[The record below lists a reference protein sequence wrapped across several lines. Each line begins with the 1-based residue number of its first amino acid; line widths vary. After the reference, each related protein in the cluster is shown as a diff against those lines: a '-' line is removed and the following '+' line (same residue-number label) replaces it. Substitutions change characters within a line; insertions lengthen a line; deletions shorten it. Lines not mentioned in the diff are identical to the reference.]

1 MRNIYK
7 YIIAIVIGIFV
18 GIITLIGQKYLPI
31 NFNFLANSG
40 AIWLIPSFLLSG
52 YFNLGKKESIFIS
65 TICLLSC
72 VFGYYIFESIVNSH
86 SFQINNLMVV
96 WIICAI
102 IGGIVIGLGTYFFNN
117 EKGILKKISSNLL
130 PAIFVSEG
138 LNKIIHIDGYKHMIP
153 ATIIVTCIGLV
164 LYFIINKKESL
175 HRNNAITFA
184 ILCILGLIFYELIFQ
199 ITL

>member
-1 MRNIYK
+1 
-7 YIIAIVIGIFV
+7 
-18 GIITLIGQKYLPI
+18 
-31 NFNFLANSG
+31 
-40 AIWLIPSFLLSG
+40 
-52 YFNLGKKESIFIS
+52 
-65 TICLLSC
+65 
-72 VFGYYIFESIVNSH
+72 
-86 SFQINNLMVV
+86 MVV

-102 IGGIVIGLGTYFFNN
+102 IGGIGIGLGTYFFNN

-138 LNKIIHIDGYKHMIP
+138 LNKIIHIDGYKHMIH
-153 ATIIVTCIGLV
+153 ATIIVTCIGLI

-175 HRNNAITFA
+175 HRNNIITFA